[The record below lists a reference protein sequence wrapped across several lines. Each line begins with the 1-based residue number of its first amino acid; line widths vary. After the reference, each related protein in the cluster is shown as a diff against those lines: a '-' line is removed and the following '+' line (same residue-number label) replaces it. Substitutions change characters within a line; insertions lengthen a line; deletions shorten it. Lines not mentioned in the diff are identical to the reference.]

1 MQVSIS
7 TLVVLGLLVLML
19 GGLAGWLLY
28 ALLRERRLSHTDY
41 LTGIAN
47 RGRVF
52 ELGFKLVD
60 EAREGATEFSVVLFD
75 VDHFKKINDTLG
87 HAAGDRA
94 LREIVTVAEGTLRDG
109 EFLGRLG
116 GEEFIAVLPGCD
128 RKQAHE
134 RAEAL
139 RAAVSAAGFLH
150 ADRHPVNFTVSLGVA
165 TLDAGADFQILVN
178 RADEALYVAKNSGR
192 NRTVLA
198 SSSAERLSAGMVT
211 VGSRQRKR
219 S

>member
-1 MQVSIS
+1 VEVGIVS
-7 TLVVLGLLVLML
+7 LVVVGAMFLLL
-19 GGLAGWLLY
+19 GGVAGWLLY
-28 ALLRERRLSHTDY
+28 ALLQQRELAHTDY

-52 ELGFKLVD
+52 EQGFRLA
-60 EAREGATEFSVVLFD
+60 EQAGESGGEFSIVLFD
-75 VDHFKKINDTLG
+75 VDHFKRINDTLG
-87 HAAGDRA
+87 HGAGDRA
-94 LREIVTVAEGTLRDG
+94 LREMVAVAERVLDND

-128 RKQAHE
+128 RKTAVQ

-139 RAAVSAAGFLH
+139 RTAIASAGFLH
-150 ADRHPVNFTVSLGVA
+150 AGSHPVNITVSLGIA
-165 TLDAGADFQILVN
+165 TLDESTDFQTLVN

-192 NRTVLA
+192 NRSVVA

-211 VGSRQRKR
+211 VGSRHRVR
-219 S
+219 